1 MIRKANCKD
10 ASRIAEILI
19 FVKRLNYRKI
29 FNDDHGSFVD
39 LQVYPL
45 ACEYANNPD
54 SLKNL
59 WVYEDDFVKGVLH
72 AESGRIVELYVDHF
86 FENEGIGSKL
96 IDFAINEL
104 NCNYLWCLD
113 KNAGAKRFYTRH
125 GFHETGEKQLEPG
138 TSEYIVRFE
147 RRN

>member
-1 MIRKANCKD
+1 MIRKATCKD

-45 ACEYANNPD
+45 AREYTDNPD
-54 SLKNL
+54 SIKNI

-96 IDFAINEL
+96 VDFAIHEL
-104 NCNYLWCLD
+104 NCYYLWCLD
-113 KNAGAKRFYTRH
+113 KNTGAKRFYNRH
-125 GFHETGEKQLEPG
+125 KFSETGEKQLEPG
-138 TSEYIVRFE
+138 TSEYIVKLE
-147 RRN
+147 LHN